1 MRFPMQIS
9 TDIYYP
15 DLIPNL
21 VGGTSESLVAASPA
35 RAWHLV
41 FAEFCAGHATLS
53 VRQRD

>member
-1 MRFPMQIS
+1 MQIS